1 MNNDFVIEDN
11 GLYNDYNYLY
21 DVISYTLEHEK
32 VDNSIFSIIFVDDD
46 EIHEINRNYRNVDR
60 ITDVISFAFEDSEDL
75 RYNVVRTLGDIYVCI
90 PQMKRQ
96 AKDYGHSEKRELSF
110 LVVHGLLHLLGYDHM
125 NEEDEKV
132 MFALQEMIL
141 DDKNIKR

>member
-32 VDNSIFSIIFVDDD
+32 VNNSIFSIIFVDDD
-46 EIHEINRNYRNVDR
+46 EIHKINRNYRNVDR

-90 PQMKRQ
+90 P
-96 AKDYGHSEKRELSF
+96 LWSF
-110 LVVHGLLHLLGYDHM
+110 C
-125 NEEDEKV
+125 
-132 MFALQEMIL
+132 
-141 DDKNIKR
+141 